1 MESLHG
7 STENVIHAVPM
18 TERQKGHKPFVKRNR
33 NSNIDD
39 AKQEMHEHEKTP
51 KIGADI
57 EARSYALPKK
67 MQQTEV

>member
-1 MESLHG
+1 
-7 STENVIHAVPM
+7 M